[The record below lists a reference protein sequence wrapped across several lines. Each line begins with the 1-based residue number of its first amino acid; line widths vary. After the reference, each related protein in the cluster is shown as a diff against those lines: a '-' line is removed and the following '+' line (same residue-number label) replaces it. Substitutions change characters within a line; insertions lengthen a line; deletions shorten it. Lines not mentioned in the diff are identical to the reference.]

1 MSLETETQATTD
13 SEQFATFRADLRPF
27 VFTGEQEGRMRRAV
41 VTFGRI
47 ARKRPWRPAAIMIA
61 LHHSDCYPGSQGE
74 AVRLSSR
81 SASHGRSICCFAST
95 SMKRWTEAHDDRE
108 RNGLA
113 IFLIPCTTRHSPPKL
128 WLPFPRH
135 SRRKSL
141 SLLVLD
147 NNKRL

>member
-27 VFTGEQEGRMRRAV
+27 VCTGEQEGRMRRAV

-74 AVRLSSR
+74 AVEAFVAQR
-81 SASHGRSICCFAST
+81 FA
-95 SMKRWTEAHDDRE
+95 RAVNLLFRE
-108 RNGLA
+108 YFNEE
-113 IFLIPCTTRHSPPKL
+113 
-128 WLPFPRH
+128 
-135 SRRKSL
+135 
-141 SLLVLD
+141 VD
-147 NNKRL
+147 